1 MDLSFILNVIMA
13 VGKRRYMDREDILTL
28 LRKEKPRL
36 FEKYPLRRLAL
47 FGSVARAEQTETSDI
62 DIIADVDPSIGL
74 RFVTL
79 ADELESLLHC
89 KVDLVSLRAIN
100 PAMMKAIEGDLVDA

>member
-1 MDLSFILNVIMA
+1 MDKEIILQ
-13 VGKRRYMDREDILTL
+13 L
-28 LRKEKPRL
+28 LRKEKQRL
-36 FEKYPLRRLAL
+36 FEKCPLRRLAL
-47 FGSVARAEQTETSDI
+47 FGSFARAEQTDTSDV

-79 ADELESLLHC
+79 AEELESLLHC

-100 PAMMKAIEGDLVDA
+100 PAMMKDIEGDLVDA